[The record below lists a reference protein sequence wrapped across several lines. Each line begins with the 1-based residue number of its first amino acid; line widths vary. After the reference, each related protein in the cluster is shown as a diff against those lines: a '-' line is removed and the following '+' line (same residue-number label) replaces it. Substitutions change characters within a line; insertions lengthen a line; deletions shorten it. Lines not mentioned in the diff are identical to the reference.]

1 MISGI
6 RRLLPSLHMARPV
19 RTELRARPE
28 LPRSGGGLQGCYY
41 HKFHFYGTDS
51 QIPMNLEKVHAECS
65 CDAEE
70 DVNTAAEQTRRC
82 RGEGSGPRRS
92 SLLHCPLHILRA
104 LSFTGLCPVQQS
116 RAETA
121 QGYRGCGEGKIG
133 CRGLSNQ
140 ATSFSLVIKSRL
152 LKRGSLF

>member
-82 RGEGSGPRRS
+82 RGEGSWAPKVFPAPLPTTHPEG
-92 SLLHCPLHILRA
+92 SLLHGA
-104 LSFTGLCPVQQS
+104 LSSPAKQGRDSPGLQRVWGGED
-116 RAETA
+116 RL
-121 QGYRGCGEGKIG
+121 QGT
-133 CRGLSNQ
+133 Q
-140 ATSFSLVIKSRL
+140 
-152 LKRGSLF
+152 